1 VGEEVTSG
9 QIPFTPRAKKVLE
22 LALREALS
30 LGHNYIGTEHILLG
44 LVCENGGV
52 AARILLDFDAD
63 SEKIRAEVIRALS
76 GPGGPSGPTSEEL
89 DALLDGAQV
98 LLGILGGEIEERL
111 GRPADA
117 GDLLVALASIPAGLA
132 ARTLASV
139 GVDAE
144 ALARAGAEAR
154 RSGARS
160 GLLPPLELVDE
171 IEKVRTEKNAAI
183 QTAAG
188 LRDRERELT
197 EQTRKTVEQQQEQVL
212 NEVRSRLGLAH
223 E

>member
-1 VGEEVTSG
+1 M
-9 QIPFTPRAKKVLE
+9 
-22 LALREALS
+22 
-30 LGHNYIGTEHILLG
+30 
-44 LVCENGGV
+44 
-52 AARILLDFDAD
+52 
-63 SEKIRAEVIRALS
+63 LS

-117 GDLLVALASIPAGLA
+117 NDLLVALASIPEGLA

-139 GVDAE
+139 GVDAA
-144 ALARAGAEAR
+144 ALARAGDEAR

-160 GLLPPLELVDE
+160 GLLPPLELVAE
-171 IEKVRTEKNAAI
+171 VEKVRTEKKAAI

-197 EQTRKTVEQQQEQVL
+197 EQTRTVVEQRQEEVL
-212 NEVRSRLGLAH
+212 NEVRGRLGLAH